1 MIINHNLAS
10 LNTLNA
16 LSKNESATQS
26 SLAKLSSGLRIN
38 SAADDAAGLA
48 ISEKMRG
55 QIRGLDQAKS
65 NSQDGISLV
74 QTAEG
79 ALNETTSILQR
90 MRELAVQASN
100 DTATDSDRTACQ
112 KEVAQLKSEINRI
125 SSTTQFNTK
134 NLLDGSLAA
143 GSSVALG
150 TKLNSSALETSATQ
164 GTAVGSVLTATTASP
179 ITVTSGTNDQIKLN
193 VDGAGDQSI
202 TIAAGS
208 YTSTSDLAAAVNTA
222 IGNNTALAGK
232 VTAEVTS
239 SGALSFVSASTG
251 TSSSVVVSAGANDAS
266 ATLGMSS
273 PTYATGKAASTTI
286 SGDTHG
292 TATGGVDLSGLA
304 TTPLAIT
311 SGSND
316 EFKLTLDGAGSGVDI
331 TVAAKSYNSA
341 SDLVSAVNTAINNSS
356 LNGKVTASLDST
368 GKYLQFTSTLTGT
381 SSSVAVTATGSNTG
395 LGSMVGT
402 VATAAVQTADADL
415 GASVAFDT
423 ATSIEVNGT
432 TVALTHVK
440 ALGAGYDAA
449 TNKATVASALQ
460 SDLTAAGVTG
470 ITVGLSG
477 NKLTFTTTATGTAAT
492 VNFTGS
498 ATATGA
504 TLLGVTTL
512 TAVHGTGTIS
522 STAGTGAGETLV
534 SLADSDGNNYGL
546 KSGNQINVSVLVGGE
561 QKTAKLAVTSTTTLQ
576 NLADSIQDAIG
587 GSSSVTIEDNK
598 IKITGQAGTANTVSD
613 LTLTA
618 QTSATDTTATAAN
631 FGSDLSAYTETQ
643 AATDIRDDGSL
654 TFQIGA
660 NQNQTMSVDINKMN
674 VESLAL
680 SSVDVSTQAGAES
693 AISVIDNATSAV
705 STERAKL
712 GAYENRL
719 DHTINNLTT
728 TSQNMTTAESRIR
741 DVDMAS
747 EMANYQKNSVLQQ
760 AAQAML
766 AQANQQPQQV
776 LSLLK

>member
-16 LSKNESATQS
+16 LSKNETATQS

-38 SAADDAAGLA
+38 SASDDAAGLA

-143 GSSVALG
+143 GSSVALA

-164 GTAVGSVLTATTASP
+164 GTAVGSALTATTASP
-179 ITVTSGTNDQIKLN
+179 ITITSGTNDQIKLN

-251 TSSSVVVSAGANDAS
+251 TSSSVVVSAGTNDAS

-273 PTYATGKAASTTI
+273 PTYATGKAASATI

-292 TATGGVDLSGLA
+292 TAAGSVALSSALTVA
-304 TTPLAIT
+304 STANTL
-311 SGSND
+311 N
-316 EFKLTLDGAGSGVDI
+316 LTLDGASSGVDI
-331 TVAAKSYNSA
+331 SVAAATYTSSSN
-341 SDLVSAVNTAINNSS
+341 LVSAINTAINGSS
-356 LNGKVTASLDST
+356 LNGKVTASVDGSDHLV
-368 GKYLQFTSTLTGT
+368 FTSTLTGT
-381 SSSVAVTATGSNTG
+381 SSSVSVTAGTSNSG
-395 LGSMVGT
+395 LTALVGT
-402 VATAAVQTADADL
+402 ATAV
-415 GASVAFDT
+415 
-423 ATSIEVNGT
+423 
-432 TVALTHVK
+432 
-440 ALGAGYDAA
+440 
-449 TNKATVASALQ
+449 
-460 SDLTAAGVTG
+460 
-470 ITVGLSG
+470 
-477 NKLTFTTTATGTAAT
+477 
-492 VNFTGS
+492 
-498 ATATGA
+498 
-504 TLLGVTTL
+504 
-512 TAVHGTGTIS
+512 
-522 STAGTGAGETLV
+522 AGTGAGETLV

-546 KSGNQINVSVLVGGE
+546 KSGNQINISVLVGGE

-693 AISVIDNATSAV
+693 AITVIDNATSAV